1 MLITYGK
8 MRMKKRLFIG
18 LISLTLS
25 ACYSGFTHNSSSSSK
40 WETREV
46 YSTPQIDNANAT
58 MPGQSRIFPQPKG
71 EKSVDKQSKAKKK
84 AVSSYPTKKRYRHL
98 SSCDCGYGYCYGP
111 RGGRYCYTSGGNKS
125 YR

>member
-1 MLITYGK
+1 

-25 ACYSGFTHNSSSSSK
+25 ACHSGFTHNSSSGSK

-46 YSTPQIDNANAT
+46 YSTPQIDNTTAT

-84 AVSSYPTKKRYRHL
+84 AVSSYPTKKRYKHL